1 MLIGKELA
9 HKVFNLKY
17 FRRSIQIF
25 ILSLNVD
32 KSRTVKIER
41 SVCFLSSIKLM
52 GRVVLLNRESGWY
65 VAWKA
70 YWFEITI
77 FYASIILLYFW
88 TMIQQIYRC
97 IYIIFNI
104 LYCQMYIT
112 DCLTLHNLPIP
123 RKNVIFSC
131 YCCIPS
137 SLTSQ
142 QQLPGIKR
150 ELMPFASFSF
160 YSLLTMAIN
169 RFLRTRNE
177 TSIDVF
183 SSFASLQMLSEFV
196 IEDFNG

>member
-1 MLIGKELA
+1 MFSFIHEINGKG
-9 HKVFNLKY
+9 
-17 FRRSIQIF
+17 SF
-25 ILSLNVD
+25 I
-32 KSRTVKIER
+32 KSRIWLIRCME
-41 SVCFLSSIKLM
+41 SVLVWNYYFLRINYIIIF
-52 GRVVLLNRESGWY
+52 LNDDSTD
-65 VAWKA
+65 
-70 YWFEITI
+70 IT
-77 FYASIILLYFW
+77 
-88 TMIQQIYRC
+88 YRC

-104 LYCQMYIT
+104 LYFQMYIT

-177 TSIDVF
+177 TTIDVF
-183 SSFASLQMLSEFV
+183 SCFASLEVLSKSI
-196 IEDFNG
+196 IEDYKS

>member
-17 FRRSIQIF
+17 LRRSIQIF

-52 GRVVLLNRESGWY
+52 GRVVLLNREYGWY

-77 FYASIILLYFW
+77 FYASNILLYFW
-88 TMIQQIYRC
+88 TMIQQIYRW

-104 LYCQMYIT
+104 LYFQMYIT

-137 SLTSQ
+137 SLTS
-142 QQLPGIKR
+142 
-150 ELMPFASFSF
+150 
-160 YSLLTMAIN
+160 
-169 RFLRTRNE
+169 
-177 TSIDVF
+177 
-183 SSFASLQMLSEFV
+183 
-196 IEDFNG
+196 